1 MTRRRVKTVSWA
13 AALVAC
19 AWSATARSQQGPA
32 YALRLE
38 LDLPVLALAGAAASI
53 PLVRAETAPPWCA
66 PTCDPSL
73 INALDRPVAG
83 VYRVGWSRVSDVGV
97 IGLVA
102 TDVVAMLVD
111 EGPSNALNDAIV
123 VAQTILSA
131 QSFAAWTSA
140 AVRRPR
146 PYVYGENAPL
156 DERQN
161 PYAALSF
168 FSGHSTTAFAAAV
181 ALHRTLAR
189 RHPDSPVPNIVL
201 VSTLAVAGLV
211 ASGRVASGNHFPTDV
226 FVGAVVGSSTGVLVP
241 ALHGSGLALAPFGS
255 ADAAGIGVRGVW

>member
-1 MTRRRVKTVSWA
+1 MTRRRAKTVPCA
-13 AALVAC
+13 AALLAC
-19 AWSATARSQQGPA
+19 LWSDAAAAEQGPA

-38 LDLPVLALAGAAASI
+38 LDLPVLALASAAAAI
-53 PLVRAETAPPWCA
+53 PLFRAETAPPWCA
-66 PTCDPSL
+66 PKCDPTH
-73 INALDRPVAG
+73 INALDRPTAG
-83 VYRVGWSRVSDVGV
+83 VYRIGWSRVSDVAVGA
-97 IGLVA
+97 LVL
-102 TDVVAMLVD
+102 TDVVAMFLD
-111 EGPSNALNDAIV
+111 EGPVNALNDAVV

-146 PYVYGENAPL
+146 PYAYGEDAPL

-168 FSGHSTTAFAAAV
+168 FSGHTTTAFAAAV

-189 RHPDSPVPNIVL
+189 RHPESIVPNVVL

-211 ASGRVASGNHFPTDV
+211 AAGRVASGNHFPSDV
-226 FVGAVVGSSTGVLVP
+226 LVGAVVGSSTGVLVP
-241 ALHGSGLALAPFGS
+241 ALHGPGMALAPFGGS
-255 ADAAGIGVRGVW
+255 DAAGLGLRGVW